1 MIEYGNSGQD
11 ELKLDPELETNC
23 KEDSDSDV
31 EFFQA
36 NLNQDNPEEET
47 DTNWEEI
54 GSEVSP
60 DQDPDAKTFGKTM
73 KESGTMLEN
82 MTQMIFWKN
91 SKGGDEQGM
100 PIIQGVL

>member
-36 NLNQDNPEEET
+36 NLNQDQDNPEEET

-82 MTQMIFWKN
+82 MTQPLQVNTKGRMALPQQMIF
-91 SKGGDEQGM
+91 
-100 PIIQGVL
+100 

>member
-36 NLNQDNPEEET
+36 NLNQDQDNPEEET
-47 DTNWEEI
+47 DTN
-54 GSEVSP
+54 
-60 DQDPDAKTFGKTM
+60 
-73 KESGTMLEN
+73 LE
-82 MTQMIFWKN
+82 QCWK
-91 SKGGDEQGM
+91 
-100 PIIQGVL
+100 I